1 MQKKIANAC
10 ISEEEISRIKDVIRS
25 IIRMDSF
32 FFSQK
37 CPFRLSSSCAIN
49 IVKQSAL
56 LYNIVENNILHIYAV
71 KQYENL
77 KA

>member
-1 MQKKIANAC
+1 
-10 ISEEEISRIKDVIRS
+10 
-25 IIRMDSF
+25 MDSF